1 MKAQI
6 EIFVLFCLFKKNYY
20 SDLCIFMVIHKLYNQ
35 PDEKDMMCNMIHKTV
50 TKCVEK
56 YIVTI
61 LFILYI
67 FKKTYTYWG
76 DN

>member
-1 MKAQI
+1 
-6 EIFVLFCLFKKNYY
+6 
-20 SDLCIFMVIHKLYNQ
+20 MVIHKLYNQ